1 MNWLSDF
8 LAFLSLIFLK
18 FEKLRNLN
26 LCRIENLIKIL
37 RIVQKFLFLFSIKI
51 YKVAYVTLNL

>member
-8 LAFLSLIFLK
+8 LAFLSLIHLK

-37 RIVQKFLFLFSIKI
+37 SMVQKL
-51 YKVAYVTLNL
+51 TNL